1 MIYKQ
6 MSRII
11 CDILTD
17 VTRSSF
23 ANKRRTS
30 LGGKIELS

>member
-17 VTRSSF
+17 VTMFSF

-30 LGGKIELS
+30 LGGKIELL